1 MNKEIDIRSL
11 RKASIS
17 KASNAAINNN
27 TGKGFWDFLNKDIRL
42 SSGISDNI
50 KESFYLELSSLLE
63 AGVDIRTS
71 LELIRDHQSK
81 NKYRE
86 LFNDVLKLV
95 INGAT
100 FSSALQ
106 GSGKFTIYEYYSVQI
121 GEETGKLIIVL
132 KELAVFFK
140 KKIKQRRQI
149 IGALAYPSIVLVV
162 AFIAVTFMIT
172 YVVPMFSD
180 VFKRFGGDLPFAT
193 KMIMRLSAAIK
204 EYVGLFLIMLAV
216 LVISAMSQRK
226 KKWFRAFASR
236 LLLRT
241 PIINSILSKI
251 YLSRFANTMALLIS
265 SRIPILQAIQMTRR
279 MIGFYPIEV
288 SLFSVEGKIL
298 TGMPLYKGLS
308 EHAIYPGKMVAML
321 KVGEDVNQLDKFFSK
336 ISEQY
341 ADEVEYQTTLL
352 SKFIEPLIIVFLGLV
367 VGTILVAMY
376 LPLFK
381 LGQGF

>member
-121 GEETGKLIIVL
+121 GEETGKLII
-132 KELAVFFK
+132 E
-140 KKIKQRRQI
+140 I
-149 IGALAYPSIVLVV
+149 
-162 AFIAVTFMIT
+162 
-172 YVVPMFSD
+172 
-180 VFKRFGGDLPFAT
+180 
-193 KMIMRLSAAIK
+193 
-204 EYVGLFLIMLAV
+204 
-216 LVISAMSQRK
+216 
-226 KKWFRAFASR
+226 
-236 LLLRT
+236 
-241 PIINSILSKI
+241 
-251 YLSRFANTMALLIS
+251 
-265 SRIPILQAIQMTRR
+265 
-279 MIGFYPIEV
+279 
-288 SLFSVEGKIL
+288 
-298 TGMPLYKGLS
+298 
-308 EHAIYPGKMVAML
+308 
-321 KVGEDVNQLDKFFSK
+321 
-336 ISEQY
+336 
-341 ADEVEYQTTLL
+341 
-352 SKFIEPLIIVFLGLV
+352 
-367 VGTILVAMY
+367 
-376 LPLFK
+376 
-381 LGQGF
+381 